1 MCHKPQIPK
10 FCSYNK
16 LIIPN
21 VFIWVLQEA
30 EGKMKLDEHEIY
42 WGKLLWKKNG
52 KQVMVCW

>member
-30 EGKMKLDEHEIY
+30 EGKMKLDEYEIY
-42 WGKLLWKKNG
+42 WGKLL
-52 KQVMVCW
+52 